1 MVFHKGFKFQ
11 PDVCTGCHDVLM
23 MPVNLINIA
32 ILNNHGVDYCCI
44 INRINIINALNVLQN
59 ANLSEA
65 REVLSKQKKKC
76 ITACK
81 MGKEIITFG
90 NIEAGTHKFYQCKR
104 YMM

>member
-65 REVLSKQKKKC
+65 REVLSKQKKNVLPHVKWV
-76 ITACK
+76 K
-81 MGKEIITFG
+81 KL
-90 NIEAGTHKFYQCKR
+90 
-104 YMM
+104 